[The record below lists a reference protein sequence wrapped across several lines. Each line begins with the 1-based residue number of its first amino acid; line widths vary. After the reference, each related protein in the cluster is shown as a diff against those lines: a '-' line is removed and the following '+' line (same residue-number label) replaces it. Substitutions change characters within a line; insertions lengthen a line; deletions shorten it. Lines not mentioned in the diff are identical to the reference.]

1 MPRDEKWREDKRR
14 RYQAIKAAGGTCYQ
28 ASTSCGSDRG
38 MNAMLAKLAGGPPP
52 GPKMC
57 KRCEVAPV
65 HSTHG
70 ACVLCLACAKEARSV
85 RVRLPELARHDSYY
99 AMSLEQI
106 ATELG
111 VTDTRVGQILESAM
125 AKLEAI
131 APTYLR
137 ELLGGFEH

>member
-1 MPRDEKWREDKRR
+1 MPRDDAWREAKRR
-14 RYQAIKAAGGTCYQ
+14 RYQEIKRAGGTCYQ
-28 ASTSCGSDRG
+28 ASTSCSSDRN
-38 MNAMLAKLAGGPPP
+38 MNAMLAKLAGAAPPP
-52 GPKMC
+52 PKMC
-57 KRCEVAPV
+57 RRCEVEPV

-125 AKLEAI
+125 AKLEAV

-137 ELLGGFEH
+137 ELLAGFIH